1 MKKEKNKPTETKSSN
16 EVGSKKASKT
26 RKEDASSTSPPE
38 QTSTNENGP
47 KSNNS
52 ETPNSKK
59 KAYVRGE
66 TQKPVTDAYRKNW
79 HSIFKRG

>member
-16 EVGSKKASKT
+16 EGGSKKASRI
-26 RKEDASSTSPPE
+26 RKEDASSTSLPE

-47 KSNNS
+47 KSNKP

-66 TQKPVTDAYRKNW
+66 SQKPVTNAYRKNW